1 MSTARRPLARAGF
14 GLALLFLASRLTG
27 WVRVAIIGAVFGA
40 GAELDAYF
48 AAFRIPDAVF
58 QLAAAGAL
66 SSALVPVLSGLFAT
80 GQAARAWRVAASVA
94 TLVVG
99 VVGSLA
105 LLAAVAAPALLP
117 VVAPG
122 FPADGQALAVGLTR
136 ILLLSTVL
144 LTLGTLATAVLNSQ
158 ERFIASG
165 LAPVAY
171 NGAIIVGTLLLAG
184 PLGVVG
190 VALAVVAGAA
200 AHLAVQLPQLVGRAS
215 RWVGLDV
222 RDPAV
227 GETIGLLVPRA
238 LGLGAS
244 QIVFLV
250 NTSLASVL
258 GPGAV
263 SVYSVAFTI
272 LQIPVGLIGLPLG
285 IVLLPSLAAARARG
299 ADARYHELL
308 ERSLRLLL
316 FVMLPL
322 SLAMAVLAEPL
333 VRLLVGYGRFDP
345 GAVERT
351 AMTLQAFLVALTP
364 EALVAVLARAFYARH
379 DTRRPVAAA
388 LAAVALDVPAA
399 ILLAGLLG
407 TPGLALAIGLGAWL
421 EAGLL
426 AIWLARVVPGFR
438 LERIVRAGVGH
449 AVGAV
454 LVGAI
459 VLAADRLVAT
469 LLGEGLGGPV
479 SWLGRGFV
487 ATAAGA
493 AGYLA
498 YARLRRWSELAELRP
513 LLPGRLAARWPTG
526 NGSQP

>member
-1 MSTARRPLARAGF
+1 MDTARRPLARAGL
-14 GLALLFLASRLTG
+14 GLALAFLASRLTG
-27 WVRVAIIGAVFGA
+27 WVRVAVIGAVFGA
-40 GAELDAYF
+40 GPELDAYF

-80 GQAARAWRVAASVA
+80 DQEARAWRVAGSVA
-94 TLVVG
+94 VLVFG
-99 VVGSLA
+99 VVAVLA
-105 LLAAVAAPALLP
+105 LLAGVAAPAILP

-122 FPADGQALAVGLTR
+122 FPPERQALAVDLTR
-136 ILLLSTVL
+136 TLLVATVL
-144 LTLGTLATAVLNSQ
+144 LTLGTVATAVLNSR
-158 ERFIASG
+158 ERFLASG

-184 PLGVVG
+184 PFGIAG
-190 VALAVVAGAA
+190 VAVAVVVGAA
-200 AHLAVQLPQLVGRAS
+200 AHLGIQLPQLVGRGW
-215 RWVGLDV
+215 RRVGVDL

-238 LGLGAS
+238 LGLGAT

-250 NTSLASVL
+250 NTSLASAL

-263 SVYSVAFTI
+263 SVYTVAFTI

-285 IVLLPSLAAARARG
+285 IVLLPSLSAAQARG

-316 FVMLPL
+316 FVMLPF
-322 SLAMAVLAEPL
+322 SIAMAVLAEPL

-345 GAVERT
+345 AAVERT
-351 AMTLQAFLVALTP
+351 ATTLQAFLLALTP
-364 EALVAVLARAFYARH
+364 EALVAVLARAFYARR

-399 ILLAGLLG
+399 IVLAGFLG
-407 TPGLALAIGLGAWL
+407 TAGLALAIGLGAWL
-421 EAGLL
+421 EVGLL
-426 AIWLARVVPGFR
+426 GFWLSRLEPGFR
-438 LERIVRAGVGH
+438 PSLILRAGAGHLVG
-449 AVGAV
+449 ALLVGAV
-454 LVGAI
+454 
-459 VLAADRLVAT
+459 VLAAD
-469 LLGEGLGGPV
+469 LGLTAALGTRVGGPLV
-479 SWLGRGFV
+479 WLVRG
-487 ATAAGA
+487 ALASAAGA
-493 AGYLA
+493 IAYLA
-498 YARLRRWSELAELRP
+498 YARRRGCPELGELRP

-526 NGSQP
+526 GGAQP